1 MIASGNH
8 TLKMRSGVEG
18 SLTQLLL
25 KSIERIRFFDFA
37 ALRATSL
44 RITCGRKIN
53 CNLTFFIG
61 KGRTFYAL
69 VTDAYE
75 AFEHFGFF
83 KFLASSEWNY
93 TEGSEQYGALP
104 FITGTLMT
112 TLLALIFCIPFS
124 LPVALFVGEYFKG
137 TKMAAVLSTVTDLLA
152 GIPSIIYGLWGFY
165 TLRPIIMALNIS
177 PQGSGVLTASL
188 VLAIM
193 IIPYAAS
200 LSAEF
205 IKMVPNDLK
214 EGAYSLGATRAEVIR
229 KVVFPVAGSGIFSS
243 YILAIGRALGET
255 MTVTML
261 IGNTNN
267 IPESITSTGNSMAS
281 IIANQFG
288 EADDLRLSSLIAIGL
303 ILFLITAIINMVGKI
318 MIKRARIV

>member
-1 MIASGNH
+1 MNDKIYKVV
-8 TLKMRSGVEG
+8 L
-18 SLTQLLL
+18 
-25 KSIERIRFFDFA
+25 FA
-37 ALRATSL
+37 AAL
-44 RITCGRKIN
+44 IMPIVCG
-53 CNLTFFIG
+53 G
-61 KGRTFYAL
+61 VVYAL

-83 KFLASSEWNY
+83 KFLTSSEWSY
-93 TEGSEQYGALP
+93 TDGAEQYGALP

-137 TKMAAVLSTVTDLLA
+137 TRMAAILSTVTDLLA

-165 TLRPIIMALNIS
+165 SLRPLIMALNIS
-177 PQGSGVLTASL
+177 PHGSGILTASL

-193 IIPYAAS
+193 IVPYAAS

-229 KVVFPVAGSGIFSS
+229 KVVFPVAGSGVFSS
-243 YILAIGRALGET
+243 YVLAIGRALGET

-267 IPESITSTGNSMAS
+267 IPDSITSTGNSMAS

-288 EADDLRLSSLIAIGL
+288 EASDLRFSSLIAIGL
-303 ILFLITAIINMVGKI
+303 VLFFITAFINMIGKM
-318 MIKRARIV
+318 MIKRARIS

>member
-1 MIASGNH
+1 MNDKLYKVLLFIVALIMPIVCG
-8 TLKMRSGVEG
+8 GVV
-18 SLTQLLL
+18 
-25 KSIERIRFFDFA
+25 
-37 ALRATSL
+37 
-44 RITCGRKIN
+44 
-53 CNLTFFIG
+53 
-61 KGRTFYAL
+61 YAI
-69 VTDAYE
+69 VTDAYD

-83 KFLASSEWNY
+83 RFLTSSEWSY
-93 TEGSEQYGALP
+93 TEGAEQYGALP

-112 TLLALIFCIPFS
+112 TLLALVFCIPFS
-124 LPVALFVGEYFKG
+124 LPVALFVGEYFRDSRI
-137 TKMAAVLSTVTDLLA
+137 AAVLSTVVDLLA

-177 PQGSGVLTASL
+177 PQGSGILTASL

-193 IIPYAAS
+193 IIPYASS

-214 EGAYSLGATRAEVIR
+214 EGAYSLGATRLEVVR
-229 KVVFPVAGSGIFSS
+229 NVVFPVAGSGIFSS
-243 YILAIGRALGET
+243 YVLAIGRALGET

-261 IGNTNN
+261 IGNTNDMPN
-267 IPESITSTGNSMAS
+267 SITATGNSMAS

-288 EADDLRLSSLIAIGL
+288 EADGLRLSSLIAIGL

>member
-1 MIASGNH
+1 MSDKIYKVLLYVAAFVMPIVCG
-8 TLKMRSGVEG
+8 GVM
-18 SLTQLLL
+18 
-25 KSIERIRFFDFA
+25 
-37 ALRATSL
+37 
-44 RITCGRKIN
+44 
-53 CNLTFFIG
+53 
-61 KGRTFYAL
+61 YAL

-75 AFEHFGFF
+75 AFEYFGFF
-83 KFLASSEWNY
+83 KFLTSSEWSY
-93 TEGSEQYGALP
+93 TEGSEHYGALP
-104 FITGTLMT
+104 FITGTLLT
-112 TLLALIFCIPFS
+112 TLLALLFCIPFS

-137 TKMAAVLSTVTDLLA
+137 TRVAAVLSAVTDLLA

-165 TLRPIIMALNIS
+165 TLRPLIMALNIS
-177 PQGSGVLTASL
+177 PQGSGILTASL

-193 IIPYAAS
+193 IVPYAAS
-200 LSAEF
+200 LSSEF

-229 KVVFPVAGSGIFSS
+229 KVIFPVAGSGVFSA

-267 IPESITSTGNSMAS
+267 IPDSITSTGNSMAS

-288 EADDLRLSSLIAIGL
+288 EASDLRFSSLIAIGL
-303 ILFLITAIINMVGKI
+303 VLFLITAIINMVGKL
-318 MIKRARIV
+318 MIKRARIS

>member
-1 MIASGNH
+1 MSDKLYKA
-8 TLKMRSGVEG
+8 
-18 SLTQLLL
+18 LLFL
-25 KSIERIRFFDFA
+25 A
-37 ALRATSL
+37 AL
-44 RITCGRKIN
+44 IMPIVCG
-53 CNLTFFIG
+53 G
-61 KGRTFYAL
+61 VVYAL
-69 VTDAYE
+69 VTDAYD

-83 KFLASSEWNY
+83 KFLTSSDWDY
-93 TEGSEQYGALP
+93 TQGAEQYGALP

-137 TKMAAVLSTVTDLLA
+137 SRVASVLSTITDLLA

-177 PQGSGVLTASL
+177 PQGSGILTASL

-193 IIPYAAS
+193 IVPYAAS
-200 LSAEF
+200 LSTEF

-214 EGAYSLGATRAEVIR
+214 EGAYSLGATRAEVVR
-229 KVVFPVAGSGIFSS
+229 KIIFPVAGSGIFSS
-243 YILAIGRALGET
+243 YVLAIGRALGET

-267 IPESITSTGNSMAS
+267 IPDSITSTGNSMAS

-303 ILFLITAIINMVGKI
+303 ILFLITAIINMIGKM
-318 MIKRARIV
+318 MIKRARIS

>member
-1 MIASGNH
+1 MNDRLFKI
-8 TLKMRSGVEG
+8 
-18 SLTQLLL
+18 LL
-25 KSIERIRFFDFA
+25 FA
-37 ALRATSL
+37 AALVMP
-44 RITCGRKIN
+44 IVCG
-53 CNLTFFIG
+53 G
-61 KGRTFYAL
+61 VVYAL
-69 VTDAYE
+69 VTDAHE

-83 KFLASSEWNY
+83 KFLTSSEWSY
-93 TEGSEQYGALP
+93 TEGAEQYGALP

-112 TLLALIFCIPFS
+112 TMLALIFCIPFS

-137 TKMAAVLSTVTDLLA
+137 TRIAAILSTVTDLLA

-165 TLRPIIMALNIS
+165 TLRPLIMALNIS

-193 IIPYAAS
+193 IVPYASS

-267 IPESITSTGNSMAS
+267 IPDSITSTGNSMAS

-288 EADDLRLSSLIAIGL
+288 EADELRLSSLIAIGL
-303 ILFLITAIINMVGKI
+303 ILFLITAFINLIGKI
-318 MIKRARIV
+318 MIKRARIA

>member
-1 MIASGNH
+1 MNDKIYRVI
-8 TLKMRSGVEG
+8 LF
-18 SLTQLLL
+18 
-25 KSIERIRFFDFA
+25 IA
-37 ALRATSL
+37 AL
-44 RITCGRKIN
+44 IVPVVCG
-53 CNLTFFIG
+53 G
-61 KGRTFYAL
+61 VVYAL

-83 KFLASSEWNY
+83 KFLTSSEWSY
-93 TEGSEQYGALP
+93 TDGAEQYGALP

-137 TKMAAVLSTVTDLLA
+137 TNIAAVLSTVTDLLA

-177 PQGSGVLTASL
+177 PQGSGILTASL

-229 KVVFPVAGSGIFSS
+229 RVVFPVAGSGIFSS
-243 YILAIGRALGET
+243 YVLAIGRALGET

-267 IPESITSTGNSMAS
+267 IPDSITSTGNSMAS

-288 EADDLRLSSLIAIGL
+288 EADGLRLSSLIAIGL
-303 ILFLITAIINMVGKI
+303 VLFLITAAINMVGKI
-318 MIKRARIV
+318 MIKRARIS

>member
-1 MIASGNH
+1 MNDKIY
-8 TLKMRSGVEG
+8 KV
-18 SLTQLLL
+18 LL
-25 KSIERIRFFDFA
+25 FVA
-37 ALRATSL
+37 ALVMPL
-44 RITCGRKIN
+44 VCGGVVY
-53 CNLTFFIG
+53 T
-61 KGRTFYAL
+61 L
-69 VTDAYE
+69 VTDAYD

-83 KFLASSEWNY
+83 KFLTSKEWSY
-93 TEGSEQYGALP
+93 TEGAEQYGALP

-124 LPVALFVGEYFKG
+124 LPVALFIGEYFKG
-137 TKMAAVLSTVTDLLA
+137 TKVASVLSTVTDLLA

-165 TLRPIIMALNIS
+165 TLRPLIMALNIS

-193 IIPYAAS
+193 IVPYAAS

-267 IPESITSTGNSMAS
+267 IPVSITSTGNSMAS

-288 EADDLRLSSLIAIGL
+288 EASDLRFSSLIAIGL
-303 ILFLITAIINMVGKI
+303 VLFLITAIINMIGKM
-318 MIKRARIV
+318 MIKRARIS

>member
-1 MIASGNH
+1 MNDK
-8 TLKMRSGVEG
+8 LYKV
-18 SLTQLLL
+18 LL
-25 KSIERIRFFDFA
+25 FVA
-37 ALRATSL
+37 ALVMPL
-44 RITCGRKIN
+44 VCGGVI
-53 CNLTFFIG
+53 
-61 KGRTFYAL
+61 YAL

-83 KFLASSEWNY
+83 KFLTSKEWSY
-93 TEGSEQYGALP
+93 TEGAEQYGALP

-112 TLLALIFCIPFS
+112 TLLALLFCIPFS

-137 TKMAAVLSTVTDLLA
+137 TTVASVLSTVTDLLA

-165 TLRPIIMALNIS
+165 TLRPLIMALDIS
-177 PQGSGVLTASL
+177 PQGSGILTASL

-193 IIPYAAS
+193 IVPYAAS

-243 YILAIGRALGET
+243 YVLAIGRALGET

-267 IPESITSTGNSMAS
+267 IPDSITSTGNSMAS

-288 EADDLRLSSLIAIGL
+288 EASDLRFSSLIAIGL
-303 ILFLITAIINMVGKI
+303 VLFLITAIINMIGKM
-318 MIKRARIV
+318 MIKRARIS

>member
-1 MIASGNH
+1 MNDKIYRVI
-8 TLKMRSGVEG
+8 LF
-18 SLTQLLL
+18 
-25 KSIERIRFFDFA
+25 IA
-37 ALRATSL
+37 AL
-44 RITCGRKIN
+44 IVPIVCGGVI
-53 CNLTFFIG
+53 
-61 KGRTFYAL
+61 YAL
-69 VTDAYE
+69 VTDAYD
-75 AFEHFGFF
+75 AFEYFGFF
-83 KFLASSEWNY
+83 KFLSSSEWNY
-93 TEGSEQYGALP
+93 SEGAEQYGALP

-137 TKMAAVLSTVTDLLA
+137 KRVAAILSTVVDLLA

-165 TLRPIIMALNIS
+165 TLRPLIMALNIS
-177 PQGSGVLTASL
+177 PQGSGILTASL

-193 IIPYAAS
+193 IIPYASS

-214 EGAYSLGATRAEVIR
+214 EGAYSLGATRAEVVQ
-229 KVVFPVAGSGIFSS
+229 KVIFPVAGAGIFSS
-243 YILAIGRALGET
+243 YVLAIGRALGET

-267 IPESITSTGNSMAS
+267 IPNSITSTGNSMAS

-288 EADDLRLSSLIAIGL
+288 EADGLRLSSLIAIGL
-303 ILFLITAIINMVGKI
+303 ILFLITAGINMVGKI

>member
-1 MIASGNH
+1 MNDKIYNS
-8 TLKMRSGVEG
+8 
-18 SLTQLLL
+18 LLL
-25 KSIERIRFFDFA
+25 VA
-37 ALRATSL
+37 ALVVP
-44 RITCGRKIN
+44 IVCGGI
-53 CNLTFFIG
+53 I
-61 KGRTFYAL
+61 YAL
-69 VTDAYE
+69 VTDATE
-75 AFEHFGFF
+75 AFNHFGFLN
-83 KFLASSEWNY
+83 FLTSSEWSY
-93 TEGSEQYGALP
+93 TEGAERYGALP
-104 FITGTLMT
+104 FIAGTLLT

-124 LPVALFVGEYFKG
+124 LPVALFVGEYFRG
-137 TKMAAVLSTVTDLLA
+137 TKVAAVLSTVTDLLA

-165 TLRPIIMALNIS
+165 TLRPVIMALDIS
-177 PQGSGVLTASL
+177 PQGSGILTASL

-229 KVVFPVAGSGIFSS
+229 RVIFPFAGSGVFSA

-267 IPESITSTGNSMAS
+267 IPGSITSTGNSMAS

-288 EADDLRLSSLIAIGL
+288 EADGLRLSSLIAIGL
-303 ILFLITAIINMVGKI
+303 LLFLITALINMVGKI
-318 MIKRARIV
+318 MIKRARIA

>member
-1 MIASGNH
+1 MNDKLYKVLLFVAAWVMPIVCG
-8 TLKMRSGVEG
+8 GV
-18 SLTQLLL
+18 
-25 KSIERIRFFDFA
+25 I
-37 ALRATSL
+37 
-44 RITCGRKIN
+44 
-53 CNLTFFIG
+53 
-61 KGRTFYAL
+61 YAL

-75 AFEHFGFF
+75 AFERFGFF
-83 KFLASSEWNY
+83 RFLTSEKWSY
-93 TEGSEQYGALP
+93 AEGAEQYGALP

-137 TKMAAVLSTVTDLLA
+137 TKVASVLSTVTDLLA

-165 TLRPIIMALNIS
+165 TLRPLIMALNIS

-193 IIPYAAS
+193 IMPYAAS

-205 IKMVPNDLK
+205 VKMVTNELK

-229 KVVFPVAGSGIFSS
+229 RVVFPVAGSGIFSS

-281 IIANQFG
+281 VIANQFG
-288 EADDLRLSSLIAIGL
+288 EASDLRFSSLIAIGL
-303 ILFLITAIINMVGKI
+303 VLFLITAIINMAGKM
-318 MIKRARIV
+318 MIKRARIS

>member
-1 MIASGNH
+1 MNDKIYN
-8 TLKMRSGVEG
+8 
-18 SLTQLLL
+18 SLLWV
-25 KSIERIRFFDFA
+25 A
-37 ALRATSL
+37 ALVVPL
-44 RITCGRKIN
+44 VCGGIV
-53 CNLTFFIG
+53 
-61 KGRTFYAL
+61 YAL
-69 VTDAYE
+69 VTDATE
-75 AFEHFGFF
+75 AFNHFGFLN
-83 KFLASSEWNY
+83 FLTSSEWSY
-93 TEGSEQYGALP
+93 TEGSETYGALP
-104 FITGTLMT
+104 FVVGTLLT
-112 TLLALIFCIPFS
+112 TLLALLFCIPFS
-124 LPVALFVGEYFKG
+124 LPVALFVGEYFRG
-137 TKMAAVLSTVTDLLA
+137 TKLAAVLSTVTDLLA

-165 TLRPIIMALNIS
+165 TLRPVIMALDIS

-229 KVVFPVAGSGIFSS
+229 HIVFPFAGSGIFSA

-267 IPESITSTGNSMAS
+267 IPGSLTATGNSMAS

-288 EADDLRLSSLIAIGL
+288 EADGLRLSSLIAIGL
-303 ILFLITAIINMVGKI
+303 LLFLITAFINMVGKI
-318 MIKRARIV
+318 MIKRARIS

>member
-1 MIASGNH
+1 MNDK
-8 TLKMRSGVEG
+8 LYRV
-18 SLTQLLL
+18 LL
-25 KSIERIRFFDFA
+25 FVA
-37 ALRATSL
+37 ALVMP
-44 RITCGRKIN
+44 IVCG
-53 CNLTFFIG
+53 G
-61 KGRTFYAL
+61 VVYAL

-83 KFLASSEWNY
+83 KFLTSSDWSY
-93 TEGSEQYGALP
+93 TEGAEQYGALP
-104 FITGTLMT
+104 FITDTLMT
-112 TLLALIFCIPFS
+112 TLLAFIFCIPFS

-137 TKMAAVLSTVTDLLA
+137 TKVAAVLSTVTDLLA

-200 LSAEF
+200 LSSEF

-229 KVVFPVAGSGIFSS
+229 RVIFPVAGSGIFSA
-243 YILAIGRALGET
+243 YVLAIGRALGET

-267 IPESITSTGNSMAS
+267 IPDSITSTGNSMAS

-303 ILFLITAIINMVGKI
+303 VLFLITVAINMVGKI

>member
-1 MIASGNH
+1 MNDKLYRI
-8 TLKMRSGVEG
+8 TLYV
-18 SLTQLLL
+18 
-25 KSIERIRFFDFA
+25 A
-37 ALRATSL
+37 AL
-44 RITCGRKIN
+44 IMPMVCG
-53 CNLTFFIG
+53 G
-61 KGRTFYAL
+61 VVYAL

-75 AFEHFGFF
+75 AFEHFGFL
-83 KFLASSEWNY
+83 KFLTSSEWSY

-112 TLLALIFCIPFS
+112 TLLALVFCIPFS

-137 TKMAAVLSTVTDLLA
+137 TKVASVLSTVTDLLA

-165 TLRPIIMALNIS
+165 TLRPIIMELNIS
-177 PQGSGVLTASL
+177 PQGSGILTASL

-193 IIPYAAS
+193 IVPYAAS

-205 IKMVPNDLK
+205 VKMVPNELK
-214 EGAYSLGATRAEVIR
+214 EGAYSLGATRAEVVR
-229 KVVFPVAGSGIFSS
+229 NVVFPVAGSGIFSS
-243 YILAIGRALGET
+243 YVLAIGRALGET

-267 IPESITSTGNSMAS
+267 IPDSITSTGNSMAS

-303 ILFLITAIINMVGKI
+303 ILFLITAFINMIGKI
-318 MIKRARIV
+318 MIKHARIS

>member
-1 MIASGNH
+1 MSDK
-8 TLKMRSGVEG
+8 LYKV
-18 SLTQLLL
+18 LL
-25 KSIERIRFFDFA
+25 SVA
-37 ALRATSL
+37 ALVMPVV
-44 RITCGRKIN
+44 CG
-53 CNLTFFIG
+53 G
-61 KGRTFYAL
+61 VVYAL
-69 VTDAYE
+69 VTDAYD
-75 AFEHFGFF
+75 AFNHFGFF
-83 KFLASSEWNY
+83 KFLTSSEWNY
-93 TEGSEQYGALP
+93 TPGAEKYGALP

-137 TKMAAVLSTVTDLLA
+137 TKVASVLSTVTDLLA

-177 PQGSGVLTASL
+177 PQGSGILTASL

-193 IIPYAAS
+193 IVPYAAS

-214 EGAYSLGATRAEVIR
+214 EGAYSLGATRSEVVR
-229 KVVFPVAGSGIFSS
+229 KVIFPVAGSGIFSS

-267 IPESITSTGNSMAS
+267 IPDSITSTGNSMAS

-303 ILFLITAIINMVGKI
+303 ILFLITAIINLVGKM
-318 MIKRARIV
+318 MIKRARIS

>member
-1 MIASGNH
+1 MNDKIYN
-8 TLKMRSGVEG
+8 
-18 SLTQLLL
+18 LLL
-25 KSIERIRFFDFA
+25 LLA
-37 ALRATSL
+37 ALVVPFV
-44 RITCGRKIN
+44 CGGI
-53 CNLTFFIG
+53 I
-61 KGRTFYAL
+61 YAL
-69 VTDAYE
+69 VTDATE
-75 AFEHFGFF
+75 AFNHFGFLN
-83 KFLASSEWNY
+83 FLTSSEWSY
-93 TEGSEQYGALP
+93 TDGSETYGALP
-104 FITGTLMT
+104 FVVGTLLT
-112 TLLALIFCIPFS
+112 TLLALLFCIPFS
-124 LPVALFVGEYFKG
+124 LPVALFVGEYFRG
-137 TKMAAVLSTVTDLLA
+137 TKLAAVLSTVTDLLA

-165 TLRPIIMALNIS
+165 TLRPVIMALDIS

-229 KVVFPVAGSGIFSS
+229 HIVFPFAGSGIFSA

-267 IPESITSTGNSMAS
+267 IPGSLTATGNSMAS

-288 EADDLRLSSLIAIGL
+288 EADGLRLSSLIAIGL
-303 ILFLITAIINMVGKI
+303 LLFLITAFINMVGKI
-318 MIKRARIV
+318 MIKRARIA